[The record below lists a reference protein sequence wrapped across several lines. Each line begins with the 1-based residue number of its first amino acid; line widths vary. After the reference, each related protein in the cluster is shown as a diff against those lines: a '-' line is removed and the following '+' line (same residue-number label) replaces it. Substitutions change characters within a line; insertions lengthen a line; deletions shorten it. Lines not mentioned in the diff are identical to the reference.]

1 MLLSACAGSNLG
13 DSLGRL
19 NPLNLLSAQS
29 RAGAGPPTLAPR
41 RGYVQVIDSRALIG
55 RIDGLWAE
63 DTASGIIL
71 RASAVAPRLGY
82 YSADLVPVAS
92 SNPGELVFEFRVR
105 APQVSPGPGTP
116 RQRALAVATSISH
129 AQLAGV
135 HSIRVLGAQNSKTV
149 RP

>member
-19 NPLNLLSAQS
+19 NPLNLFSAQN
-29 RAGAGPPTLAPR
+29 RAEAGPATLAPR
-41 RGYVQVIDSRALIG
+41 HGYVQVSDSRPLIG
-55 RIDGLWAE
+55 QISGLWDE
-63 DTASGIIL
+63 DTVSGIIL

-92 SNPGELVFEFRVR
+92 SVAGELVFEFRVR
-105 APQVSPGPGTP
+105 PPLSATRVGAV
-116 RQRALAVATSISH
+116 RQRTLSVATTISH
-129 AQLAGV
+129 ARLAGV
-135 HSIRVLGAQNSKTV
+135 HTIRVLAAQNSKTV